1 MQTVVAVAA
10 GQGDAINQRYESL
23 VTSQIEVQVVEI
35 MSPVTSPRRSPSV
48 NTPHTPDE
56 SPAALNYVSN

>member
-1 MQTVVAVAA
+1 MQTVVVVAA

-35 MSPVTSPRRSPSV
+35 MSPNFSPEITVSQHSPH
-48 NTPHTPDE
+48 PR
-56 SPAALNYVSN
+56 